1 MYGLYVIYGTEWVNV
16 ISKCN
21 NFAWSSDADTLATE
35 FTFDSLLNMEEGT
48 KFAWKNDTRLI
59 IGGTIIKKTQKKF
72 VNSYTGIDYG
82 WYTNKNK
89 TTIQFNN
96 VSAST
101 AINQLMQQF
110 NLRKNVCPIAT
121 NINKIYKAQEVSS
134 IIDDILKQA
143 TDETGIEYIKEMIEY
158 TLTISKLS
166 DMKIAP
172 KLLFGSD
179 ISVDSSIEDM
189 KNKCII
195 QSNDEND
202 NAIYAISKNDDSIAR
217 YGLLQ
222 EIQTIDSKNQ
232 SQAYQIARNFILKN
246 NKISKTLNLST
257 KIIDNVEGADDIKAN
272 RMINIVLSS
281 FGINDWIRIKS
292 AAHKVNSK
300 GHTVDLTLDF

>member
-1 MYGLYVIYGTEWVNV
+1 MYGLYVIYGTEWVNIV
-16 ISKCN
+16 SKCN
-21 NFAWSSDADTLATE
+21 NFAWSSDSDTLGTQ
-35 FTFDSLLNMEEGT
+35 FTFDSILDMQEGT
-48 KFAWKNDTRLI
+48 KFAWKNDNKLI
-59 IGGTIIKKTQKKF
+59 IGGVLIKKTQKQF
-72 VNSYTGIDYG
+72 VNSYTGIDYA
-82 WYTNKNK
+82 WYLNKNK

-110 NLRKNVCPIAT
+110 NLRKNVCSIAT

-134 IIDDILKQA
+134 IIDDILSQA
-143 TDETGIEYIKEMIEY
+143 TAETGIDYIKEMIEY

-189 KNKCII
+189 KNKII
-195 QSNDEND
+195 VQSNDEND
-202 NAIYAISKNDDSIAR
+202 NTIYAISKNDWSIQR

-222 EIQTIDSKNQ
+222 EIQTIDSKNK
-232 SQAYQIARNFILKN
+232 SQASQIATNFILKN
-246 NKISKTLNLST
+246 NKISKTLSLNVVG
-257 KIIDNVEGADDIKAN
+257 IDGADDIKAN
-272 RMINIVLSS
+272 RMIQINLPN

-292 AAHKVNSK
+292 ANHKVTSTS
-300 GHTVDLTLDF
+300 HTIDLSLDF